1 MREIIRRLS
10 METMFN
16 RRPPGEVIREFTEHP
31 PVNVEG
37 LAKALGLSVWEKE
50 LPGISGML
58 TADHLSGPCGYTIYV
73 NSTDALS
80 RRRFTIAHEIAH
92 YLLHRNRDTREFKDN
107 RMYRSPG
114 LSDAKEAE
122 ANRLAADIL
131 MPRRIIRRLL
141 DQGVTD
147 PILMAS
153 RLEVSPD
160 AMEVR
165 LGLRSKFSQRTK
177 RSF

>member
-1 MREIIRRLS
+1 MES
-10 METMFN
+10 MTFN
-16 RRPPGEVIREFTEHP
+16 KRPPGEVIRQFTEHP

-50 LPGISGML
+50 LPRNSGML
-58 TADHLSGPCGYTIYV
+58 TADHLSGPSGYTIYV
-73 NSTDALS
+73 NSTDALY

-92 YLLHRNRDTREFKDN
+92 YLLHRNRETREFMDD

-114 LSDAKEAE
+114 ISDAKEAE

-141 DQGVTD
+141 DEGITD
-147 PILMAS
+147 PQQMAS
-153 RLEVSPD
+153 RLMVSPD
-160 AMEVR
+160 AMEIR
-165 LGLRSKFSQRTK
+165 LGLRSKFGQK
-177 RSF
+177 RANSF

>member
-1 MREIIRRLS
+1 

-16 RRPPGEVIREFTEHP
+16 RRPPGEVIREFTEFP

-37 LAKALGLSVWEKE
+37 LAKALGLSVFEKE

-73 NSTDALS
+73 NSTDPLN

-92 YLLHRNRDTREFKDN
+92 FLLHRNKAATTEFKDD
-107 RMYRSPG
+107 RLYRSPG

-147 PILMAS
+147 PNVMAD
-153 RLEVSPD
+153 RLKVSPD

-165 LGLRSKFSQRTK
+165 MGLRSKFAQRPK
-177 RSF
+177 RNYF

>member
-1 MREIIRRLS
+1 

-16 RRPPGEVIREFTEHP
+16 KRPPGEVIREFTEHP
-31 PVNVEG
+31 PVDVEG
-37 LAKALGLSVWEKE
+37 LAKALGLSVYERE
-50 LPGISGML
+50 LPGDSGML
-58 TADHLSGPCGYTIYV
+58 VADHVSGPSGYTIYV
-73 NSTDALS
+73 NSTDAVN

-92 YLLHRNRDTREFKDN
+92 YLLHRNRDTRVFKDN

-114 LSDAKEAE
+114 VSDAKEAE

-153 RLEVSPD
+153 RLRVSPD
-160 AMEVR
+160 AMETR
-165 LGLRSKFSQRTK
+165 LGLRSKFNSRPK
-177 RSF
+177 RNYF

>member
-1 MREIIRRLS
+1 
-10 METMFN
+10 
-16 RRPPGEVIREFTEHP
+16 
-31 PVNVEG
+31 
-37 LAKALGLSVWEKE
+37 
-50 LPGISGML
+50 ML
-58 TADHLSGPCGYTIYV
+58 TSDQLSGPCGYTIYV
-73 NSTDALS
+73 NSTDALY

-92 YLLHRNRDTREFKDN
+92 YLLHRNTETKEFRDD

-114 LSDAKEAE
+114 ITDAKEAE

-147 PILMAS
+147 PNLMAAQ
-153 RLEVSPD
+153 LKVSPD

-165 LGLRSKFSQRTK
+165 LGLRSKFNPRPK
-177 RSF
+177 RNYF

>member
-1 MREIIRRLS
+1 

-16 RRPPGEVIREFTEHP
+16 RRPPGEVIREFTEFP

-37 LAKALGLSVWEKE
+37 LANALGLSVFEKE

-73 NSTDALS
+73 NSTDPLN

-92 YLLHRNRDTREFKDN
+92 YLLHRNKSATAEFKDD

-141 DQGVTD
+141 DQGISD
-147 PILMAS
+147 PQQMAS
-153 RLEVSPD
+153 TLIVSPD
-160 AMEVR
+160 AMEIR
-165 LGLRSKFSQRTK
+165 LGLRSKFSPR
-177 RSF
+177 RANSF